1 MSTEKPERLDMAR
14 LRDEPNLW
22 LATARPDG
30 RPHLTPIWF
39 VFVDGRFYVCTTSKA
54 VKTRN
59 VTTNGTASVSLE
71 SGNQPMIAEGVAR
84 VIERP
89 YPQAVAAEFLR
100 KFDWDLDSEPEYD
113 VLIEVTPTRWLRW

>member
-1 MSTEKPERLDMAR
+1 MPERLDMTR

-22 LATARPDG
+22 LATTRPDG

-39 VFVDGRFYVCTTSKA
+39 VFVEGRFYVCTTSKA

-59 VTTNGTASVSLE
+59 VTTNARASVSLE
-71 SGNQPMIAEGVAR
+71 SGNQPVIAEGAAR

-100 KFDWDLDSEPEYD
+100 KFEWELDSEPEYD
-113 VLIEVTPTRWLRW
+113 VLIEVVPTRWLRW

>member
-1 MSTEKPERLDMAR
+1 MTR
-14 LRDEPNLW
+14 LRDEANLW
-22 LATARPDG
+22 LATTRRDG

-59 VTTNGTASVSLE
+59 VRANPAASVSLE
-71 SGNQPMIAEGVAR
+71 SGNQPIIAEGPAN

-89 YPQAVAAEFLR
+89 YPDAVAAEFLR

-113 VLIEVTPTRWLRW
+113 VLIEVVPTRWLRW